1 MTNSFRYMKPN
12 ELDQAWNLLEEAMK
26 ESKAANATS
35 KPQNFSNGKRKL
47 ENDSDEGFGNGSEE
61 SELLEAPQK
70 KKMKSDTMEPIE
82 VISEVKPTEKFS
94 WGATIR
100 NILSAKNNELKAKK
114 LKRKVMKQYQAF
126 TGGEWSDKVENKFN
140 KKVNKLK
147 GVVVD
152 NEKIRLIE

>member
-26 ESKAANATS
+26 ESKAANAAS
-35 KPQNFSNGKRKL
+35 KPQDLPNGKRKL
-47 ENDSDEGFGNGSEE
+47 KNDSDEGFGNGSED

-70 KKMKSDTMEPIE
+70 KKVKNDTTEPI
-82 VISEVKPTEKFS
+82 EVKPTEKFS
-94 WGATIR
+94 WGETIR
-100 NILSAKNNELKAKK
+100 NILSAKNNELKTKK

-126 TGGEWSDKVENKFN
+126 TGIEWSDKVENKFN

-152 NEKIRLIE
+152 NERIRLIE

>member
-1 MTNSFRYMKPN
+1 MTNSFRYIKAN

-26 ESKAANATS
+26 ESKAAS
-35 KPQNFSNGKRKL
+35 KPQNVPNGKRKL

-61 SELLEAPQK
+61 SELLEAPKK
-70 KKMKSDTMEPIE
+70 KKMRSDTVEPTE
-82 VISEVKPTEKFS
+82 LISENEPTEKFS
-94 WGATIR
+94 WSETIR

-114 LKRKVMKQYQAF
+114 LKRKVMKRYQAV

-140 KKVNKLK
+140 KKINKLK

-152 NEKIRLIE
+152 NEKIRLID